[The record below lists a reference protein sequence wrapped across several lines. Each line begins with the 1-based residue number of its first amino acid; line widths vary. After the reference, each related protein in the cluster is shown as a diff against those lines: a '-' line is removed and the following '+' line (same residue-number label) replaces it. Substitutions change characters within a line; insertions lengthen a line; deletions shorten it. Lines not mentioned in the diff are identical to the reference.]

1 MIGQLCLLILVANA
15 YLLLLVF
22 FLSEVVAGL
31 SCCRNPGIDRRI
43 CENLPTKHCPHLEA
57 NVAVPILVRH
67 AEHLLELLLLQVL
80 GQAPHDQLELSLGQE
95 PLVHFVLLGAET
107 SG

>member
-57 NVAVPILVRH
+57 NLAVPILVRH
-67 AEHLLELLLLQVL
+67 AEHLLQLLLLQVL
-80 GQAPHDQLELSLGQE
+80 RQAPHDQLKLSLGQE